1 MTWSINWSCK
11 ILLASRINSGTL
23 VGRALKSS
31 RLIRQRPDESHVIYR
46 IYLQILNLT
55 YAKAKKTEAQKH
67 KVWLGSSDGAGY
79 DAGYMKTVFAM
90 LLTFLL
96 QGASILARDL
106 PFNRPTDVTGTISL
120 EGRDDFFLT
129 SDDTVAGD
137 PIRHM
142 AIWVGG
148 DTGDRVKGI
157 LRAAANTGKP
167 ITLNGF
173 FKEPRHSSKLVFCT
187 PIEDIKGR

>member
-1 MTWSINWSCK
+1 M
-11 ILLASRINSGTL
+11 L

-31 RLIRQRPDESHVIYR
+31 HLIRQRPDESHAIYR
-46 IYLQILNLT
+46 IYLQIRNSP
-55 YAKAKKTEAQKH
+55 YAKAKKTEGQKH
-67 KVWLGSSDGAGY
+67 NVWLDSSDRAGY
-79 DAGYMKTVFAM
+79 DADNMKTAFGI
-90 LLTFLL
+90 LLAFLL

-129 SDDTVAGD
+129 SKDTVAGD

-142 AIWVGG
+142 AIWVGE
-148 DTGDRVKGI
+148 DTGGRMKNI
-157 LRAAANTGKP
+157 LTAAANTGKP

>member
-1 MTWSINWSCK
+1 M
-11 ILLASRINSGTL
+11 L
-23 VGRALKSS
+23 VGRALKNSHMV
-31 RLIRQRPDESHVIYR
+31 RQRPDGSHAIYR
-46 IYLQILNLT
+46 IYLQIRDLP
-55 YAKAKKTEAQKH
+55 YAKAERTEAQKH
-67 KVWLGSSDGAGY
+67 KVWLDSSDRAGY
-79 DAGYMKTVFAM
+79 DADNMKTVFAIS
-90 LLTFLL
+90 LAFLL

-106 PFNRPTDVTGTISL
+106 PFNHPTDVTGTISL

-129 SDDTVAGD
+129 SKDTVKGD

-148 DTGDRVKGI
+148 DTGDRVKSI
-157 LRAAANTGKP
+157 LTAAANTGKP